1 MTRGERYILLR
12 VTNDEWWDVIHFDF
26 RTRNDKKFYV
36 PAKYVKPLNLVV
48 SEKECDHEGNSNFSL
63 GFQNQRRSSPDL
75 SMDVGLHP
83 L

>member
-1 MTRGERYILLR
+1 MKGIKRYLRHIEMTRGERYILLR

-48 SEKECDHEGNSNFSL
+48 SEKDCDHEGKPYL
-63 GFQNQRRSSPDL
+63 GWFP
-75 SMDVGLHP
+75 
-83 L
+83 

>member
-48 SEKECDHEGNSNFSL
+48 SEKDCDHEGNSNFEQSRAQIYPCISDSTL
-63 GFQNQRRSSPDL
+63 YT
-75 SMDVGLHP
+75 H
-83 L
+83 

>member
-48 SEKECDHEGNSNFSL
+48 SEKDCDHEGNSNFKTARTKNKL
-63 GFQNQRRSSPDL
+63 
-75 SMDVGLHP
+75 
-83 L
+83 